1 MGNVPLYHCSH
12 CRLYVCLCCVSLGL
26 QVAKCVIADCGHC
39 RPSCRLYVMFCLCFF
54 VCIWACARAVG
65 GGKCPALSSLI
76 SWSRP
81 ATVRFADLLDQV
93 RTRTNAIGAL
103 GHGRCD
109 MHGQQRIRMVVRMNS
124 IVHEQKH
131 IQMAACTNSTAH
143 ERHCT
148 RTATCTNNAT
158 RMPVHTNDRTLHS
171 FTTAS
176 RSASAVL
183 S

>member
-1 MGNVPLYHCSH
+1 MRLLSRIFDCIFDHAPVGNVPLYHCSH
-12 CRLYVCLCCVSLGL
+12 CRLYVCLCYVSLGL

-81 ATVRFADLLDQV
+81 AAVRFADLLDRV

-109 MHGQQRIRMVVRMNS
+109 THGQQCIRMVVRMNS

-131 IQMAACTNSTAH
+131 VQMAAC
-143 ERHCT
+143 
-148 RTATCTNNAT
+148 
-158 RMPVHTNDRTLHS
+158 
-171 FTTAS
+171 
-176 RSASAVL
+176 
-183 S
+183 